1 MLARRYLNI
10 IHTALNHVSSQAESF
25 SRAGKLIVDSALKGG
40 HLYVHDLENVV
51 TCEAVT
57 RAGGLSMVRS
67 LRIWDLPAIRASTRD
82 VVIVFTNK
90 NEFVEAEFIKAL
102 KEKKMSIIGVC
113 PLSSTNTKEK
123 LSDYSDVVID
133 NSLSEYDG
141 VIEVPYFGEKLGQ
154 IDTVINSAIV
164 FSICEEVIAEFLR
177 RGLKPSTLQSIRT
190 SGGVEYDARI
200 TEQYRSQG
208 F

>member
-10 IHTALNHVSSQAESF
+10 IHTALNRVSSQAESI

-67 LRIWDLPAIRASTRD
+67 LRIWDFPAIRASTRD

-90 NEFVEAEFIKAL
+90 NEFVEAEFIKVL